1 MDSVII
7 SGGNINSDFA
17 LDFLKKKKE
26 KVLYIAADRGL
37 EFCSRNGL
45 IPDWAVGDF
54 DSVSPQVLKEFEQ
67 TEGLKWKKLRPEKDD
82 SDTQSAV
89 NLAMELGCESIE
101 ILGATGN
108 RVDHVMANLGLL
120 AYGCQKGIPITLVD
134 DRNWI
139 SILRS
144 PGTVIKREEQF
155 GKFVSFFPFGGD
167 VKDLTLQGFKYP
179 LNRYHLP
186 VFDSGLTVSNEIVE
200 DEAVVEMSS
209 GMMLMIMSRD

>member
-1 MDSVII
+1 
-7 SGGNINSDFA
+7 
-17 LDFLKKKKE
+17 
-26 KVLYIAADRGL
+26 
-37 EFCSRNGL
+37 
-45 IPDWAVGDF
+45 
-54 DSVSPQVLKEFEQ
+54 VLKEFEQ

-108 RVDHVMANLGLL
+108 RVDHVMAHLGLL

-144 PGTVIKREEQF
+144 PGTVIKEKNNL
-155 GKFVSFFPFGGD
+155 GNLSLSF
-167 VKDLTLQGFKYP
+167 P
-179 LNRYHLP
+179 L
-186 VFDSGLTVSNEIVE
+186 G
-200 DEAVVEMSS
+200 EM
-209 GMMLMIMSRD
+209 